1 MNQFDNIFKFSFIL
15 LLFALFI
22 VIEVS
27 SAYNINFVSIEL
39 INKFDMSLIYKMNSS
54 GPSIDHWGKN
64 IDIHIIWESIQ
75 IYVVINLIHN
85 KLIII

>member
-1 MNQFDNIFKFSFIL
+1 MNQFENIFKLSFIL

-54 GPSIDHWGKN
+54 SL
-64 IDIHIIWESIQ
+64 
-75 IYVVINLIHN
+75 V
-85 KLIII
+85 